1 MKKELKELLMV
12 LGKLLKVVI
21 RLVRFTAGYPI
32 LYLGLL
38 VLPPPKKKIAQAV
51 KASKL
56 SKTKLDYIMTPEPS
70 EQSKESKATRKKG

>member
-1 MKKELKELLMV
+1 MKKEMKELLMV

-21 RLVRFTAGYPI
+21 RLVRFIVGYPI

-38 VLPPPKKKIAQAV
+38 VLPPPKKKIAKAV

-56 SKTKLDYIMTPEPS
+56 SKSKIDYIMQS
-70 EQSKESKATRKKG
+70 EKESKHGRN